1 MKRRFHLSFL
11 LLAGILMLGAGLIG
25 LTTVPDLMQYAF
37 IPQAETDALMPAS
50 SPAETEALTQDLS
63 GEDTDSFSRPSTE
76 IKTVMLDKYDK
87 ALDGMGSAFPG
98 LTLHGIRND
107 TGLGIVTGISQSVC
121 LYATGPS
128 WNEAYTPRIVKGR
141 ELVRLDAEM
150 QNDVIILD
158 EKTAFKFFQAED
170 PIGRTVT
177 LNGTEMEVAGVAA
190 HSRRIGETMENAAWV
205 PLDKVTDCELMVLSA
220 VSPSVSLFSVFQKQ
234 AEEYFGSNG
243 TAISLKK
250 EKIRALMP
258 LLLVFLVV
266 AIWLLKRWIS
276 WLGGYGRARMAEV
289 RAESRRR
296 YALHLIPYLAGKLLP
311 VALMI
316 IATVAACYGVAVLA
330 VRPLWIFPE
339 WVPETLGEYPSW
351 ISKFW
356 DLTSAAAKTIT
367 IKTTE
372 LAEVQFWSSLILWG
386 TILILLRAA
395 KNTLAGFGRKKED

>member
-1 MKRRFHLSFL
+1 
-11 LLAGILMLGAGLIG
+11 
-25 LTTVPDLMQYAF
+25 
-37 IPQAETDALMPAS
+37 
-50 SPAETEALTQDLS
+50 
-63 GEDTDSFSRPSTE
+63 
-76 IKTVMLDKYDK
+76 
-87 ALDGMGSAFPG
+87 
-98 LTLHGIRND
+98 
-107 TGLGIVTGISQSVC
+107 
-121 LYATGPS
+121 
-128 WNEAYTPRIVKGR
+128 
-141 ELVRLDAEM
+141 
-150 QNDVIILD
+150 
-158 EKTAFKFFQAED
+158 
-170 PIGRTVT
+170 
-177 LNGTEMEVAGVAA
+177 
-190 HSRRIGETMENAAWV
+190 
-205 PLDKVTDCELMVLSA
+205 
-220 VSPSVSLFSVFQKQ
+220 
-234 AEEYFGSNG
+234 
-243 TAISLKK
+243 
-250 EKIRALMP
+250 MP

-395 KNTLAGFGRKKED
+395 KSTLAGFGRKKED

>member
-107 TGLGIVTGISQSVC
+107 TGLSIVTGISQSVC

-395 KNTLAGFGRKKED
+395 KNTLAGMRKNNS

>member
-386 TILILLRAA
+386 TILIMLRAA
-395 KNTLAGFGRKKED
+395 KNTLAGMRKNNS